1 MFCKCCLDILG
12 DPETCTEDKE
22 ANEEEK
28 LKESSDLE
36 DVVNAIA
43 GNTLDIENS
52 TLYHHTM
59 IKSWSW

>member
-43 GNTLDIENS
+43 GNTLDI
-52 TLYHHTM
+52 
-59 IKSWSW
+59 